1 MICSEWIRNIKRKDD
16 KITKEQAIE
25 FIKSLSK
32 EYRNVDNHYLC
43 PYEDAKSKVIDL
55 IKRLEEVG

>member
-1 MICSEWIRNIKRKDD
+1 MCIYDWINNIKRKED

-25 FIKSLSK
+25 FIKSLPK

-55 IKRLEEVG
+55 IKRLKGE